1 METQTRPR
9 GWGMRLD
16 ELLALPVSM
25 DIVTAGKAFGM
36 GRTKAHQLA
45 RNDEFPC
52 EIMRVGRSYRVTR
65 AAVLRAL
72 GIE

>member
-1 METQTRPR
+1 VGTQTAARR
-9 GWGMRLD
+9 AWMRLD
-16 ELLALPVSM
+16 ELLALPVTM
-25 DIVTAGKAFGM
+25 DLPTAGRAFGM

-45 RNDEFPC
+45 RAGDFPC

-65 AAVLRAL
+65 AAVLHTL